1 LQQAV
6 SAEPTSTIDVFN
18 LGLAVVWGLI
28 GVVLLIYHG
37 LNPHDDRGRIKLIGG
52 DLSLGWMAL
61 LIALYNVA
69 RYWSYRAAQAE
80 KRTMAIFQARVRRAA
95 ERPRE
100 PYGDPD
106 PNFIFT
112 DEPPPK
118 KDETSEP
125 PHSS

>member
-1 LQQAV
+1 
-6 SAEPTSTIDVFN
+6 VFN
-18 LGLAVVWGLI
+18 LGLAVLWGLI

-61 LIALYNVA
+61 AICLYNVA

-80 KRTMAIFQARVRRAA
+80 KRAMAIMQSRVRQSAA
-95 ERPRE
+95 RPRE

-106 PNFIFT
+106 PNFMFT
-112 DEPPPK
+112 DEPPTK
-118 KDETSEP
+118 KDDSP
-125 PHSS
+125 PPA